1 MRPVDTARLAFQSI
15 QRYPLRTTMLLLA
28 VSIGV
33 AAVVLLT
40 GVGEGARRY
49 VTGEFAA
56 LGTHLIVVLP
66 GKAETAGAGGTGT
79 IIGATARDLTLE
91 DAMAIERSAY
101 IAQVAPIIVG
111 SGNASWRARERE
123 ITVLGTTTEMLDVQ
137 HWTMQLGRFLPDIDM
152 DIATPVCVMGS
163 VVRDEFFDNT
173 NPLGQWLRI
182 GDTRCRVIGVLT
194 QGGITGPFDT
204 DELVILPIA
213 SAQQLFNAPGVFR
226 ILTEAVSQDSM
237 DAARRDIIEII
248 KARHQGEEDITV
260 VTQDAVLATF
270 ESIFDMITMGLAGIA
285 AISLVVAGVLI
296 MNVMLVAVSQRTK
309 EIGLLKA
316 LGAKERHIVALFL
329 AEAVFLSL
337 FGALLGL
344 ILGNA
349 GTRLLGTVFP
359 ILDFS
364 APTWAMVAA
373 VGVAVTSGLLFS
385 ILPARRAARLD
396 AVLALAGR

>member
-1 MRPVDTARLAFQSI
+1 M
-15 QRYPLRTTMLLLA
+15 MLLS

-91 DAMAIERSAY
+91 DAMAIERSAR
-101 IAQVAPIIVG
+101 ITQVAPIVVG

-123 ITVLGTTTEMLDVQ
+123 ITVLGTTTEMLDIQ
-137 HWTMQLGRFLPDIDM
+137 HWTMQLGRFLPEIDM
-152 DIATPVCVMGS
+152 DVATPVCVMGS
-163 VVRDEFFDNT
+163 VVRDEFFGNT

-194 QGGITGPFDT
+194 QGGVTGPFDT
-204 DELVILPIA
+204 DELVILPVA

-226 ILTEAVSQDSM
+226 ILAEAVSNEAMDS
-237 DAARRDIIEII
+237 ARRDIIKII

-260 VTQDAVLATF
+260 VTQDAVLSTF

-285 AISLVVAGVLI
+285 AISLIVAGVLI
-296 MNVMLVAVSQRTK
+296 MNVMLVAVSQRTQ

-316 LGAKERHIVALFL
+316 LGAKERQIVTLFL
-329 AEAVFLSL
+329 TEAVYLSF

-344 ILGNA
+344 VLGNVGSA
-349 GTRLLGTVFP
+349 VLGTVFP
-359 ILDFS
+359 ILDFT
-364 APTWAMVAA
+364 APTWAMAAA

-396 AVLALAGR
+396 PVLALAGR